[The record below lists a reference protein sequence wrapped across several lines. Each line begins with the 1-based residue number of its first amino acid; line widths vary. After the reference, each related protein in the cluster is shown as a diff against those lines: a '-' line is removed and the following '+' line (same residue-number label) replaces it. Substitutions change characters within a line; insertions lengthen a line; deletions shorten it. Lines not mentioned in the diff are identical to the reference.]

1 MKYNALVLE
10 KYFPTTTSIGT
21 KRFAGKFIIIDE
33 DKHPITIT
41 AAQFD
46 RPIPAKVGDEIIL
59 DVVKKGPFYNILP
72 KTSYDQAP
80 FPVARSEY
88 HYDTV
93 LDEKGHDKDG
103 KVCAPEHPFANVIIK
118 QTKYMYKNTCLAV
131 MYKIIKIDDNDITHP
146 KIFNMNPTI
155 CSPDDQS
162 DQRRLIEALR
172 DYLPYEEHPNKLT
185 YTPTEI
191 FKHYRE
197 ATEWRGG
204 ESNHIPWQYGSDRGH
219 CICGH
224 AIEELCYC
232 EYMSP
237 LGEDGIKK
245 MPLGAVGNCCIK
257 HMSYDT
263 KLYTRLLSA
272 IICNYESGALV
283 TARDISKKNGFGKIQ
298 MQFLQQCVLTKDEY
312 ERLVTVVSVRTIT
325 PLDDCI
331 KRILYKISRFYVTH
345 YDYVFDGRAAGVQHF
360 DITSIRL

>member
-10 KYFPTTTSIGT
+10 KYFPTMTSIGT
-21 KRFAGKFIIIDE
+21 KRFAGKFIIVDE

-41 AAQFD
+41 AAQFSD
-46 RPIPAKVGDEIIL
+46 PMPVNRGDEIIL
-59 DVVKKGPFYNILP
+59 DIVKKGPFYNILP
-72 KTSYDQAP
+72 KTSYAIAP
-80 FPVARSEY
+80 FPVARTEY
-88 HYDTV
+88 YYDTV

-103 KVCAPEHPFANVIIK
+103 KVCASEHPFAYVIIK
-118 QTKYMYKNTCLAV
+118 RTGYMYKNMRLAT
-131 MYKIIKIDDNDITHP
+131 MYKIVKINDNDITHP

-155 CSPDDQS
+155 SLLDDQS
-162 DQRRLIEALR
+162 DQKRLIEALR
-172 DYLPYEEHPNKLT
+172 DYLPSEEHPNKLT

-197 ATEWRGG
+197 ATEWRGA

-224 AIEELCYC
+224 SIEELCYC

-245 MPLGAVGNCCIK
+245 PPLGAIGNCCIK

-263 KLYTRLLSA
+263 KLYTRLLSD
-272 IICNYESGALV
+272 IVCNYERGHLV
-283 TARDISKKNGFGKIQ
+283 TVRDISRKNGFGKPQ

-312 ERLVTVVSVRTIT
+312 ERLVTVVSTRTIT

-331 KRILYKISRFYVTH
+331 KRILYKISRFYETH
-345 YDYVFDGRAAGVQHF
+345 YDYVFDGRPAGISHF
-360 DITSIRL
+360 DITSIKL